1 MFPLSSQAARPE
13 VAPLWRS
20 DPIVWGMC
28 IRRTMS
34 YLAIE
39 ASATDSTPASDSTPA
54 PNVAPKARRWRA
66 EGAPSRSAEGALS
79 KWPWVPKARMRGGAQ
94 GATIARPE
102 ICTVRSKHEFIGD
115 GRNQL
120 NNNKLKG
127 LMAYSQTYR
136 RWLITVRAMDI
147 VSLCF

>member
-13 VAPLWRS
+13 VSPRWRN
-20 DPIVWGMC
+20 DHIVWGMC

-66 EGAPSRSAEGALS
+66 EGAPSMAMSAEGANARRCAASEVDKPWANARSELS
-79 KWPWVPKARMRGGAQ
+79 TDKIK
-94 GATIARPE
+94 
-102 ICTVRSKHEFIGD
+102 
-115 GRNQL
+115 
-120 NNNKLKG
+120 
-127 LMAYSQTYR
+127 
-136 RWLITVRAMDI
+136 
-147 VSLCF
+147 